1 MKMLMAAVS
10 IAFLI
15 ALFGC
20 ATGTSIVTGK
30 VRPAKNPSEV
40 KLYLE
45 PPTKYE
51 TIGIVEASSDVE
63 FSSQAA
69 LDRAIQELKA
79 QAAKIG
85 ANGVLIS
92 NTGDKS
98 SNFGFYSG
106 GVFYAGTSEA
116 KTARGIAI
124 FVIQERNIEEQK
136 LTPQEQ
142 QNMQV
147 AGLLTATTKK
157 YTAKEIT
164 AKDLARELTK
174 YMTDDVVYWSNYT
187 PSWKPLRPLFSERH
201 GIKEIIE
208 RYDYEDKHEEI
219 KGGSGVPFDFSI
231 NGDVMYYSQ
240 HEVASFFNKKDVT
253 WDMVTKIQFRDG
265 KIARIEMFLDSTP
278 IEKIYGPD

>member
-1 MKMLMAAVS
+1 MKMLKAAVS

-30 VRPAKNPSEV
+30 VRPAINPSEV

-45 PPTKYE
+45 QPTKYE
-51 TIGIVEASSDVE
+51 TISIVEASSDVE

-98 SNFGFYSG
+98 SNMVGFYSG

-116 KTARGIAI
+116 KTAKGIAI
-124 FVIQERNIEEQK
+124 FVIQE
-136 LTPQEQ
+136 
-142 QNMQV
+142 
-147 AGLLTATTKK
+147 
-157 YTAKEIT
+157 
-164 AKDLARELTK
+164 
-174 YMTDDVVYWSNYT
+174 
-187 PSWKPLRPLFSERH
+187 
-201 GIKEIIE
+201 
-208 RYDYEDKHEEI
+208 
-219 KGGSGVPFDFSI
+219 
-231 NGDVMYYSQ
+231 
-240 HEVASFFNKKDVT
+240 
-253 WDMVTKIQFRDG
+253 
-265 KIARIEMFLDSTP
+265 
-278 IEKIYGPD
+278 